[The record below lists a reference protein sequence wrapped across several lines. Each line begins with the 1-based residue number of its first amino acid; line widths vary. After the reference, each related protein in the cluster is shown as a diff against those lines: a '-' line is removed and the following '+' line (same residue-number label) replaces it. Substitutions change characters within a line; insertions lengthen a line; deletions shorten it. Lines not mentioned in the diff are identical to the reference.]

1 MKRIRAKSIA
11 EVSVIA
17 PLALQQ
23 DRYKAGFAHAMA
35 GGKLDRI
42 EYFKL
47 SFREGFRAAKLH
59 MRALRR
65 RHGVIDFPVQGRLK
79 VRAL

>member
-1 MKRIRAKSIA
+1 MKRNRLNIA
-11 EVSVIA
+11 TVPKVVAPVS
-17 PLALQQ
+17 LRGDLYQ
-23 DRYKAGFAHAMA
+23 AGFTHALM

-59 MRALRR
+59 MRDLRR
-65 RHGVIDFPVQGRLK
+65 KQGIIEFPLKGKLK
-79 VRAL
+79 VKIL